1 MLKKTAA
8 TLALAAALPLAA
20 TTSAS
25 AKDVEGRFGIGAQ
38 HEAGGG
44 SGLNLRYWLSH
55 FGLQATIGAGYVGD
69 NDATPADDS
78 AFNLGLSLRGLFNF
92 ARANDTNL
100 YAGGG
105 LSLGLID
112 ADSTV
117 VDLVLGVEHF
127 FTDHFSVGGQVG
139 MHIDVGADTLTM
151 NLGGTGAS
159 WGSAFHFYF

>member
-20 TTSAS
+20 SSTAS
-25 AKDVEGRFGIGAQ
+25 AKDVAGRFGIGGQA
-38 HEAGGG
+38 EAGGA

-55 FGLQATIGAGYVGD
+55 FGLQATIGAAYVGD
-69 NDATPADDS
+69 TDATPNDTS
-78 AFNLGLSLRGLFNF
+78 AFDLHLSIRALYNF

-100 YAGGG
+100 YGGGG

-112 ADSTV
+112 ADSQML
-117 VDLVLGVEHF
+117 DLVLGVEHF

-139 MHIDVGADTLTM
+139 LHVDIGSEPTTLT
-151 NLGGTGAS
+151 LGSGAS